1 MRMIMKLKIP
11 DYWTPE
17 QATAVIEFIED
28 VEAAIRK
35 KYQSQIMAQ
44 QLSELCDEEE
54 LDNLEDPDFLPF

>member
-1 MRMIMKLKIP
+1 MKLKIP
-11 DYWTPE
+11 DYWTAE

-28 VEAAIRK
+28 IEMAIRK

-44 QLSELCDEEE
+44 QLSELCHEEK

>member
-1 MRMIMKLKIP
+1 MKLKIP

-28 VEAAIRK
+28 VEAVIRK

>member
-1 MRMIMKLKIP
+1 MKLKIP

>member
-1 MRMIMKLKIP
+1 MMIIMELKIP

-44 QLSELCDEEE
+44 QLSDLCHEEE
-54 LDNLEDPDFLPF
+54 LNDLEDPDFLPF